1 MREEQE
7 MVRKRVVL
15 ASGGLSVA
23 ICRYAPGERHALH
36 TDARSRVSFLL
47 RGSYREE
54 GKPGSIRMGP
64 GHVLLKSRRAKHED
78 VFGDCG
84 ADIAAV
90 EFVRDDPF
98 DAAHT
103 PDLWRQRADAFALR
117 HAMAFLDAAISGDTN
132 GVTTASIDLVANS
145 NESSQRDKAP
155 TWLAHLHAELEET
168 PLGSVDVAARA
179 KEAGAHPAH
188 ASRLFRRCFA
198 SSVTEH
204 AQAHGVRR
212 AMAALAGGATLSDAA
227 LAAGFYDQSHMTRV
241 FKRVTGSTPGRHR
254 ALLAAC

>member
-1 MREEQE
+1 

-15 ASGGLSVA
+15 ASGSLAVA
-23 ICRYAPGERHALH
+23 ICRYAPGERHSLH
-36 TDARSRVSFLL
+36 TDTHSRVSFLL

-78 VFGDCG
+78 IFGDTG

-90 EFVRDDPF
+90 EFTRDDPF
-98 DAAHT
+98 DAAQA

-117 HAMAFLDAAISGDTN
+117 HAMAFLDAAITGDAN
-132 GVTTASIDLVANS
+132 GVTAASIDLVANS
-145 NESSQRDKAP
+145 NEPSRRDQAP
-155 TWLAHLHAELEET
+155 AWLARLYAELEEA

-179 KEAGAHPAH
+179 KAAGAHPAH

-198 SSVTEH
+198 NSVTEH
-204 AQAHGVRR
+204 AQAHSVRR
-212 AMAALAGGATLSDAA
+212 AMAALAGGVTLTDAA
-227 LAAGFYDQSHMTRV
+227 LTAGFYDQSHMSRV
-241 FKRVTGSTPGRHR
+241 FKRVTGHTPGRHR
-254 ALLAAC
+254 ALLGGC